1 MSGKKVLIVDDA
13 RETGRLIAAAISTL
27 DSNLQVK
34 TFATAEE
41 VLVELFS
48 EGADLLVIDV
58 RLPGLSGLELTRRV
72 RARDQAVH
80 IIEISGIADPQVRQQ
95 ALAAGAN
102 AFFPKPISTGDF
114 LKTAAQMLGVKP
126 PARQDGISPQS
137 KDAKASRAGDLL
149 SGLRKSLGAALV
161 ALINEQGRVVMQT
174 GAWPEPSV
182 EAAVLPTLLPALSA
196 NLKVSQQLGSGMP
209 ESVLAYR
216 GSACHLLIAPAGG
229 ALAVLVVI
237 KKEHS
242 MLRMAIALEEL
253 LAVQKDLEKALAV
266 KTAELK
272 APAPRAETPAPIA
285 PPAAAGPSI
294 VPEGYPVLEGF
305 STAGI
310 QPAVVL
316 APAVLPPR
324 EHADDPVPMEQL
336 AALFDETASR
346 RLKPADVD
354 AFWDGAA
361 SPDPAEDPAGTDMLS
376 YQQAT
381 RLGLAPKDSE
391 R

>member
-13 RETGRLIAAAISTL
+13 RETGRLIATAISTL
-27 DSNLQVK
+27 DSGLQIK

-72 RARDQAVH
+72 RARDQAVQ
-80 IIEISGIADPQVRQQ
+80 IIEISGITDPQVRQQ

-114 LKTAAQMLGVKP
+114 LHTVAQMLGVKP
-126 PARQDGISPQS
+126 PVRPEGISPRP
-137 KDAKASRAGDLL
+137 KDAKSIRMGDLL

-174 GAWPEPSV
+174 GAWPEPSI
-182 EAAVLPTLLPALSA
+182 EAAILPTLLPALSA
-196 NLKVSQQLGSGMP
+196 GLKVSQQLGTPAP

-216 GSACHLLIAPAGG
+216 GSTCHLLVAPAGG

-237 KKEHS
+237 RKERS
-242 MLRMAIALEEL
+242 NLRMAIALEEL
-253 LAVQKDLEKALAV
+253 LAVQKDLEKAQAV
-266 KTAELK
+266 KTAELN
-272 APAPRAETPAPIA
+272 APAPRVETPVPLA
-285 PPAAAGPSI
+285 PPMSTGLP
-294 VPEGYPVLEGF
+294 VTPETYSGAEGF
-305 STAGI
+305 STAGVNT
-310 QPAVVL
+310 AMAL
-316 APAVLPPR
+316 APAVLPPQ
-324 EHADDPVPMEQL
+324 ELADDPLPMEQL
-336 AALFDETASR
+336 AALFDQTNAKR
-346 RLKPADVD
+346 MKPADVD
-354 AFWDGAA
+354 AFWDGATGPA
-361 SPDPAEDPAGTDMLS
+361 ALDDPTSVDVLS

-381 RLGLAPKDSE
+381 RMGLAPKDSE